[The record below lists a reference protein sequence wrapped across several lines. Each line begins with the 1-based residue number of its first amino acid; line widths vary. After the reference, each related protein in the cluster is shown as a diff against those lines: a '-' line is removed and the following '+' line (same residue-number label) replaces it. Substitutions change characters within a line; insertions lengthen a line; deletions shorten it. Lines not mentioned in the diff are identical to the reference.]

1 VECRAGRHGQAVTA
15 DTRMGRAISR
25 IALAADGIRVTKL
38 KKGEVYKGYADNRL
52 RALVSSKEYRAA
64 VDMFLRM
71 DEEGFLD
78 PFLKKAREW
87 SDDADFYQLA
97 LQESA
102 KGRSIVVRYLK
113 GQWPR
118 IWPEELADDRL
129 QAFNVVAGLLTR
141 IEQSSIFDMAWTQIL
156 PSMKKNI
163 QNNKDLSDD
172 DEGERMALSKMG
184 KNTRAKL
191 FRERL
196 ENTDLARQL
205 KLVCEGD
212 EETQRLAPKMLKF
225 IARIFESYE
234 SKTDAPVTRFFDWMP
249 DDVEFYD
256 KLPPV
261 ALVLIV
267 IVCSAIW
274 GTGKYDNPLGEDWQK
289 TRGMDMENIVWDRSQ
304 PAPKLDLTKALGT
317 LKPEE
322 DEGLADQSDLF
333 PPREARVLP

>member
-1 VECRAGRHGQAVTA
+1 MECRAGRHGQAVTA

-52 RALVSSKEYRAA
+52 RALVTSKEYRAA

-71 DEEGFLD
+71 EEEGYLD

-87 SDDADFYQLA
+87 SDEADFYQLA

-156 PSMKKNI
+156 PGIKKNN
-163 QNNKDLSDD
+163 QNNKDLSED
-172 DEGERMALSKMG
+172 DETERMALSKMG
-184 KNTRAKL
+184 KKMRAKT
-191 FRERL
+191 FRTKL

-205 KLVCEGD
+205 RQVCEDD
-212 EETQRLAPKMLKF
+212 EETQRLAPKMLRF
-225 IARIFESYE
+225 IARIFETYE
-234 SKTDAPVTRFFDWMP
+234 SKTDAPVVRFFDWMP
-249 DDVEFYD
+249 DDVAFYD
-256 KLPPV
+256 KLPPFAV
-261 ALVLIV
+261 ALIV
-267 IVCSAIW
+267 IVCAAIW
-274 GTGKYDNPLGEDWQK
+274 GTGKYDNPLGEEWQK
-289 TRGMDMENIVWDRSQ
+289 TRGVDMENIVWDRS
-304 PAPKLDLTKALGT
+304 PSASKLDLTKAVEA
-317 LKPEE
+317 LKAEA
-322 DEGLADQSDLF
+322 DEGLADESDLF
-333 PPREARVLP
+333 PPREARILP